1 MERKNDLFLVMAYT
15 PNRFKENLLRNLIN
29 ELKKLDQDI
38 LLVSHTIQSQDI
50 IDSVDYYLYDK
61 ENLLIKQYET
71 ECYDVFS
78 HGNINLNTQLSCTNL
93 INHGLAM
100 LKMLYS
106 GLSLAKMLNYE
117 KVIQI
122 EYDTKIKNHSYL
134 FKLNND
140 LNRYDCITFGNDE
153 FCDCQ
158 IGAFNLKG
166 YSFDELIYNEYLLRE
181 EFMIRLNWGMAE
193 KIIEKKLIKNKN
205 HLIYSREERD
215 ENLIIDVSNKTENN
229 IKFRLSPIY
238 NEEDNSVYIYFSNK
252 FGDSIKYDVILNDNI
267 VMNFSSGAINEFNIV
282 KICDFDD
289 LKTLKFIINDTE
301 IYYYDFNDE
310 YLKNEILKNK
320 CIIDFNNNKQKQKQ
334 NMNITY
340 IIPTVGRSSISN
352 TIQSILN
359 EDKTARI
366 IIQRGG
372 TAGKNRNLVMMMEII
387 SNELNII
394 QSDFISFI
402 DDDDFYNEGYLKQI
416 DNEYDLIVMRMNQ
429 NGSIIPKEDNIL
441 YESNIGINFAIK
453 TDFLKKICMNDG
465 KFDTEY
471 LFDNQP
477 AEDWRFLEKI
487 LKHNPKIKITDD
499 VYYTC
504 SQVNHILPSHLQYK
518 PE

>member
-50 IDSVDYYLYDK
+50 INSVDYYLYDK

-78 HGNINLNTQLSCTNL
+78 HGNIYLNTQLSCTNL

-122 EYDTKIKNHSYL
+122 EYDTKIKNLSYL

-181 EFMIRLNWGMAE
+181 EFMIGLNCGMSE

-205 HLIYSREERD
+205 YLINSREERD
-215 ENLIIDVSNKTENN
+215 ENLIIDLSNKTENKIN
-229 IKFRLSPIY
+229 FKLSPVY
-238 NEEDNSVYIYFSNK
+238 NEEDDSVYIYFSNMV
-252 FGDSIKYDVILNDNI
+252 DNNIKYDIIINDNNI
-267 VMNFSSGAINEFNIV
+267 INFSSGATNEFNIV
-282 KICDFDD
+282 RVCSFDEIN
-289 LKTLKFIINDTE
+289 TLKFIINDIE
-301 IYYYDFNDE
+301 IYYYDFNDK

-320 CIIDFNNNKQKQKQ
+320 CII
-334 NMNITY
+334 
-340 IIPTVGRSSISN
+340 
-352 TIQSILN
+352 
-359 EDKTARI
+359 
-366 IIQRGG
+366 
-372 TAGKNRNLVMMMEII
+372 
-387 SNELNII
+387 
-394 QSDFISFI
+394 
-402 DDDDFYNEGYLKQI
+402 
-416 DNEYDLIVMRMNQ
+416 
-429 NGSIIPKEDNIL
+429 
-441 YESNIGINFAIK
+441 NFK
-453 TDFLKKICMNDG
+453 HKK
-465 KFDTEY
+465 
-471 LFDNQP
+471 
-477 AEDWRFLEKI
+477 
-487 LKHNPKIKITDD
+487 
-499 VYYTC
+499 
-504 SQVNHILPSHLQYK
+504 
-518 PE
+518 

>member
-15 PNRFKENLLRNLIN
+15 PNRFKEDLLRNLIN
-29 ELKKLDQDI
+29 ELKKLNQDI

-78 HGNINLNTQLSCTNL
+78 HGNVNLYTQLSCTNL

-122 EYDTKIKNHSYL
+122 EYDTKIKNLSYL

-140 LNRYDCITFGNDE
+140 LNRYDCITFGNDA

-181 EFMIRLNWGMAE
+181 EFMAHLSWGMAE

-205 HLIYSREERD
+205 YLINSREERD
-215 ENLIIDVSNKTENN
+215 ENLIIDLSNKIENN
-229 IKFRLSPIY
+229 TKFKLSPVY
-238 NEEDNSVYIYFSNK
+238 NKGDDSVYIYFSNTVR
-252 FGDSIKYDVILNDNI
+252 DSVKYDVILNDNI

-282 KICDFDD
+282 KICGFND
-289 LKTLKFIINDTE
+289 LKTLKFIIDDTE

-320 CIIDFNNNKQKQKQ
+320 CI
-334 NMNITY
+334 
-340 IIPTVGRSSISN
+340 
-352 TIQSILN
+352 L
-359 EDKTARI
+359 
-366 IIQRGG
+366 
-372 TAGKNRNLVMMMEII
+372 
-387 SNELNII
+387 EL
-394 QSDFISFI
+394 
-402 DDDDFYNEGYLKQI
+402 
-416 DNEYDLIVMRMNQ
+416 
-429 NGSIIPKEDNIL
+429 
-441 YESNIGINFAIK
+441 
-453 TDFLKKICMNDG
+453 
-465 KFDTEY
+465 
-471 LFDNQP
+471 
-477 AEDWRFLEKI
+477 
-487 LKHNPKIKITDD
+487 
-499 VYYTC
+499 
-504 SQVNHILPSHLQYK
+504 
-518 PE
+518 